1 MSVRFVSYLFRL
13 PIGLNR
19 SNGRFAALDQP
30 ADNREEEED
39 YLSSLSFFYSKIIFE
54 PFNLYLI
61 SPFRYRYLSCR
72 RKGWK
77 RREETS
83 GLIICSLLSN
93 FTVDDTNPSSPSLFF
108 PLSLLLF
115 FLAVSTFN

>member
-61 SPFRYRYLSCR
+61 SPFRY
-72 RKGWK
+72 
-77 RREETS
+77 
-83 GLIICSLLSN
+83 
-93 FTVDDTNPSSPSLFF
+93 
-108 PLSLLLF
+108 
-115 FLAVSTFN
+115 